1 MGKRETRILKS
12 YAEYKIGKLMENPLI
27 NEKIRDE
34 IVMLINLTVGE
45 FEYNYI
51 TLDEAIDKIANAENL
66 IKEA

>member
-66 IKEA
+66 IKGA

>member
-66 IKEA
+66 IKEV

>member
-66 IKEA
+66 IEGA